1 MTYGADVD
9 GAAEGSRGFVRK
21 ACPAIALGVA
31 ALTLGAIAGV
41 CYAPSDDVTV
51 ATGEGVT
58 LVSTRW
64 ATDEEMAAN
73 NASGSSIAPKTRT
86 ASHPYVALYF
96 DPATAPGARPA
107 AFSQNAPAPQF
118 PLSTPLQDR
127 LASAATKPATYKLA
141 SLQKP
146 DGDDNAESLLPL
158 PESSQMALNIPMPR
172 PRPSV
177 AAPTQATGPSRDEIM
192 EQARAAKLASMTPDK
207 RNLLEKIF
215 GLPQQSGP
223 TLAYAAPDGGV
234 LGDGQSATPG
244 RTPLADR
251 QTAVYDISAKVV
263 YMPDGSK
270 LEAHSGLGNRLDDV
284 RFVHERMRG
293 ATPPALYDLKLRE
306 SLFHGVQAIR
316 LTPINSDV
324 HGRTGLLAHT
334 YMLGPNGDSNGC
346 VSFRNYDAFLR
357 AFNRGDIKRLLV
369 VANIT

>member
-1 MTYGADVD
+1 MTYGADD
-9 GAAEGSRGFVRK
+9 AGAAEGSRGFVRK
-21 ACPAIALGVA
+21 ACPAIAVGLA
-31 ALTLGAIAGV
+31 ALTLGAVAGV
-41 CYAPSDDVTV
+41 CYAPSDSDTT
-51 ATGEGVT
+51 ATSEPVT

-64 ATDEEMAAN
+64 ATDEEMAAS
-73 NASGSSIAPKTRT
+73 NASGTTIAPKSRT
-86 ASHPYVALYF
+86 AGHPYVALYF

-107 AFSQNAPAPQF
+107 TFSQNAPAPQF

-127 LASAATKPATYKLA
+127 LAAATKPATYKLA

-158 PESSQMALNIPMPR
+158 PESPQMALNVPMPR
-172 PRPSV
+172 PRPAV
-177 AAPTQATGPSRDEIM
+177 PAQATGPSRDEVM

-207 RNLLEKIF
+207 RTLLEKIF

-223 TLAYAAPDGGV
+223 SLAYAAPDGGV

-244 RTPLADR
+244 RLPLADR
-251 QTAVYDISAKVV
+251 QTAVYDITAKTV
-263 YMPDGSK
+263 YMPDGTK
-270 LEAHSGLGNRLDDV
+270 LEAHSGLGSRLDDP

-293 ATPPALYDLKLRE
+293 ATPPAIYDLKLRE

-316 LTPINSDV
+316 LTPLNSDV

-369 VANIT
+369 VEKVT